1 MTWWV
6 LPTTADIGIR
16 AFATDVEGA
25 LSDAALGLQSIQL
38 NGESDIDQSDLETS
52 EDVWEIEFPD
62 GDLERGLVRW
72 LEEVLYRGSEEGQ
85 WMVGSEITLGQGV
98 ISARV
103 NWIDSGKFEPGLEV
117 KAITMHELALKEI
130 AEGEI
135 VVGINPEIPTFE
147 GPGWMAQ
154 AILDI

>member
-38 NGESDIDQSDLETS
+38 NGESDIDPSDLETS
-52 EDVWEIEFPD
+52 EDVWEIEIPGD
-62 GDLERGLVRW
+62 DLERGLVRW

-135 VVGINPEIPTFE
+135 VVGIDPEIPTFE